1 MYDYEKE
8 DPTFKN
14 DIELSKKAVDLG
26 ARFLSN
32 NGFQVV
38 IEPTFIRDNVKD
50 AANFADSGDL
60 KIMLP
65 VEVKHRPT
73 LKFNK
78 KDGFLYRTII
88 IDACHIFD
96 KHKIKPIYY
105 LIYNHDYTSM
115 IFINVKETHKEWVTV
130 EKYDRYKNRKR
141 KFYEVDVSKCTI
153 VDCNNY

>member
-8 DPTFKN
+8 VPNFKN
-14 DIELSKKAVDLG
+14 DIELSKIAVDK
-26 ARFLSN
+26 ASRFLSN
-32 NGFQVV
+32 SGFQVV
-38 IEPTFIRDNVKD
+38 IEPTFIRDEVKN
-50 AANFADSGDL
+50 ASNFSDTGDL

-78 KDGFLYRTII
+78 KDGFKYKTII

-105 LIYNHDYTSM
+105 IIYNSDYTSM
-115 IFINVKETHKEWVTV
+115 IFVNVKETLKKWVKV
-130 EKYDRYKNRKR
+130 EKYDRYKNRNR
-141 KFYEVDVSKCTI
+141 KFYEVDISKCVI
-153 VDCNNY
+153 IDCA